1 MNISAIL
8 LAAGSSSRFGG
19 DKLLHPLPDGTPIGV
34 ATARNLKAA
43 LKETLVVVRPG
54 DERLVRLFSAEGMRV
69 TVCDRAHLGMGASL
83 AWGVSQCADAD
94 GWIVALAAPAY
105 RGQRGHPVGFAQE
118 FYQALMGLT
127 GDAGARDIVAA
138 HAQDLVLIDCD
149 DPGILRDIDR
159 REDLKRGS

>member
-1 MNISAIL
+1 M
-8 LAAGSSSRFGG
+8 
-19 DKLLHPLPDGTPIGV
+19 
-34 ATARNLKAA
+34 
-43 LKETLVVVRPG
+43 VVRPG

-83 AWGVSQCADAD
+83 AWGVSQCDDAD
-94 GWIVALAAPAY
+94 GWIVALADMPYLQSDTIRAVEHALLHGAALAAPVY